1 MGKGNIMCQK
11 RLELIDEC
19 LRKYDRPM
27 TIKEI
32 SKYCNQR
39 LNTDTTERMYRYY
52 LEK

>member
-32 SKYCNQR
+32 SKYCN
-39 LNTDTTERMYRYY
+39 
-52 LEK
+52 